1 MMKLFARAG
10 PVAYLVLFALVLSG
24 CGDEEEAPKDD
35 QRLLEAQKRA
45 REQAEQDRRPAE
57 QLREQDRRVLE
68 AQRKEA
74 ESDASTAM
82 LLWAT
87 TAISLA
93 VVIVLLARERRL
105 RRVLEHLVR
114 RLLGQK
120 HERGP

>member
-1 MMKLFARAG
+1 MMKLFPRAG
-10 PVAYLVLFALVLSG
+10 PAACLVLFVLILSG
-24 CGDEEEAPKDD
+24 CDEKEEEPKD
-35 QRLLEAQKRA
+35 QQLLEAQKRA
-45 REQAEQDRRPAE
+45 REQAEQDRRRAE
-57 QLREQDRRVLE
+57 QLREQDRRILE

-87 TAISLA
+87 TAIAMA

>member
-1 MMKLFARAG
+1 MF
-10 PVAYLVLFALVLSG
+10 FALALAG
-24 CGDEEEAPKDD
+24 GGEDEKAPKD
-35 QRLLEAQKRA
+35 QHLLAAQKRA
-45 REQAEQDRRPAE
+45 REQAEKDRRRAE

-68 AQRKEA
+68 AKRQEA

-114 RLLGQK
+114 KLLGQK